1 MLRAKTP
8 FLLASAALLA
18 ATACT
23 TQPGGLNDPNNP
35 RRNTQ
40 SGALIGAGVGAAAGA
55 LLGNDPEERRANAAA
70 GALLG
75 AGAGALVGNELDKQA
90 AELRNSVGNSQI
102 DVRNTGDRLIVT
114 LPQNILF
121 ATDSAQVSSSIQGDL
136 RAVAANLSRYPN
148 QTIQVI
154 GHTDSDGDASY
165 NYDLSERRAQAVSGI
180 LIANGVSSSRVRAI
194 GRGED
199 QPVASNLTA
208 EGKQQNR
215 RVEIVV
221 LPNA

>member
-1 MLRAKTP
+1 MLRARTSL
-8 FLLASAALLA
+8 LLASAAMLA
-18 ATACT
+18 VAGCT
-23 TQPGGLNDPNNP
+23 EQMGGLNDPNNP

-40 SGALIGAGVGAAAGA
+40 QGALIGAGLGAIAGAA
-55 LLGNDPEERRANAAA
+55 LGNDAEERRANAAA
-70 GALLG
+70 GALIG
-75 AGAGALVGNELDKQA
+75 GGAGALVGNELDKQA

-136 RAVAANLSRYPN
+136 RAVAGNLSQYPN

-154 GHTDSDGDASY
+154 GHTDNTGDASY
-165 NYDLSERRAQAVSGI
+165 NYDLSQRRAQSVSGI
-180 LIANGVSSSRVRAI
+180 LVANGVSSGRIQAI

-199 QPVASNLTA
+199 QPVASNLTP
-208 EGKQQNR
+208 EGRQQNR
-215 RVEIVV
+215 RVEIVI